1 MGDLPGATRMQEEA
15 LQAFRDVG
23 DRRGEA
29 STLNNLGNVLYD
41 RGELDRAKLS
51 FEDAMKVQ
59 QGINYRRGRGY
70 SLVGVAA
77 VLVAQDRLPE
87 ARTATL
93 EAIALRKEL
102 KDESALAES
111 QLQLARIALEEGNP
125 SEAENLSRGAAEE
138 FDRQKATDNGCS
150 SNAVLGQ
157 ALLAQGKLKDAQT
170 AVDLAVSLCQRGQD
184 LSARF
189 QSMIASG
196 AVKAKAGESSAALSV
211 LEKIHTESVHRGYLP
226 VEMESSLFIGRIEMD
241 SGKVAS
247 GRLRLENLGKIAKD
261 KNFNLIARQAEN
273 TLASSGPKQDAST
286 AGKP

>member
-1 MGDLPGATRMQEEA
+1 
-15 LQAFRDVG
+15 
-23 DRRGEA
+23 
-29 STLNNLGNVLYD
+29 
-41 RGELDRAKLS
+41 
-51 FEDAMKVQ
+51 
-59 QGINYRRGRGY
+59 
-70 SLVGVAA
+70 VAA
-77 VLVAQDRLPE
+77 AG
-87 ARTATL
+87 
-93 EAIALRKEL
+93 ALGVI
-102 KDESALAES
+102 SV
-111 QLQLARIALEEGNP
+111 N
-125 SEAENLSRGAAEE
+125 GAAADGA
-138 FDRQKATDNGCS
+138 DRIFHEAGFI
-150 SNAVLGQ
+150 
-157 ALLAQGKLKDAQT
+157 QGVSMNRNLHVEGIGNAQT